1 MNSRPARVG
10 PSVAI
15 LAAAAG
21 AGACNL
27 AIDGDVDPTDVLI
40 LGTLGIQVLLA
51 LMAVAGASLSS
62 APLRVRLGL
71 EPGRLSAPLLV
82 VLVIGTLGLS
92 LALDGLLTLSELRE
106 QSVLAALDE
115 ELQGIRGRT
124 LALALVGLGVAP
136 GIAEELLCRGLLQRG
151 LQPRLGAPKAIALA
165 AIAFGALHLEAIHGV
180 LAAVLGLYFGVAT
193 YLAGSVR
200 AAILC
205 HTVNNLVSVAVTAWG
220 ASGAPPAP
228 VAVAVGLPVACGCL
242 WAVWRRAGG
251 PPGTGGSPP
260 AAAGSLPVGAR
271 LQPPAGS
278 DDP

>member
-1 MNSRPARVG
+1 MNLHRARVG
-10 PSVAI
+10 PSAAI
-15 LAAAAG
+15 LAAAIG
-21 AGACNL
+21 VGACSL
-27 AIDGDVDPTDVLI
+27 AIDGDLDPTEVLI
-40 LGTLGIQVLLA
+40 LSTLGLQVLVA
-51 LMAVAGASLSS
+51 LMAVAGASLSP

-71 EPGRLSAPLLV
+71 APGRLSAPLLG

-92 LALDGLLTLSELRE
+92 LALDGLLTLSELRDR
-106 QSVLAALDE
+106 SVLAALDE
-115 ELQGIRGRT
+115 ELQGIRGGT
-124 LALALVGLGVAP
+124 LALALLGLGIAP

-180 LAAVLGLYFGVAT
+180 LAAVLGLYFGIAT

-220 ASGAPPAP
+220 ASGAPSAS

-242 WAVWRRAGG
+242 WAVWRRAG
-251 PPGTGGSPP
+251 SPP
-260 AAAGSLPVGAR
+260 APVRPPPAADSSLPPGDG

-278 DDP
+278 DDA

>member
-1 MNSRPARVG
+1 MNSRRARVG
-10 PSVAI
+10 PFVAI
-15 LAAAAG
+15 LAAATG
-21 AGACNL
+21 VGACNL
-27 AIDGDVDPTDVLI
+27 AVDGDVDPTEVLI
-40 LGTLGIQVLLA
+40 LGTLGVQVLVA
-51 LMAVAGASLSS
+51 LVAVSGALLSS
-62 APLRVRLGL
+62 SPVRVRLGL
-71 EPGRLSAPLLV
+71 GPGRLSAPLLGL
-82 VLVIGTLGLS
+82 LVIGTLGLS

-106 QSVLAALDE
+106 RSVLATLDE
-115 ELQGIRGRT
+115 ELQGIRGGT
-124 LALALVGLGVAP
+124 LALALLGLAIAP

-205 HTVNNLVSVAVTAWG
+205 HTVNNLASVAATAWG

-251 PPGTGGSPP
+251 PPALGGPPP
-260 AAAGSLPVGAR
+260 AADGALPPGDG
-271 LQPPAGS
+271 LQPPAES
-278 DDP
+278 DDS

>member
-1 MNSRPARVG
+1 MNLHRARVG
-10 PSVAI
+10 PSAAI
-15 LAAAAG
+15 LAAAIG
-21 AGACNL
+21 VGACNL

-40 LGTLGIQVLLA
+40 LSTLGLQVLVA
-51 LMAVAGASLSS
+51 LMAVAGASLSP

-71 EPGRLSAPLLV
+71 EPGRLSAPLLG

-92 LALDGLLTLSELRE
+92 LALDGLLTLSELRDR
-106 QSVLAALDE
+106 SVLAALDE
-115 ELQGIRGRT
+115 ELLGIRGGT
-124 LALALVGLGVAP
+124 LALALLGLGIAP
-136 GIAEELLCRGLLQRG
+136 GIAEELLCRGLLQGG

-205 HTVNNLVSVAVTAWG
+205 HTVNNLASVAATAWG

-251 PPGTGGSPP
+251 PPALGGPPP
-260 AAAGSLPVGAR
+260 AADGALPPGDG
-271 LQPPAGS
+271 LQPPAES
-278 DDP
+278 DDS